1 MQGVKG
7 SFSLF
12 RPDLITVFMVEM
24 WERFAFYGGRAVLVL
39 FLISPAAQSGLGLP
53 DASATSI
60 YGLYTAMALLLGLL
74 AGWVSDAYIGARS
87 SVALGGILIL
97 TGNTMLS
104 AGAYF
109 SNAPLVYSGLAC
121 DALGIAFLKPNASSL
136 VAQLYPDG
144 GAERDAGFLVFY
156 TGISIGA
163 LVGSLAIPLLAARFG
178 WWAGFASTSVGM
190 LIGLVQFYLRSHHL
204 RNVGLPVEGNEAM
217 KASRKSIVYSILL
230 SGFAILVVLQID
242 ISLPA
247 LVEIISWLMVAVAF
261 IYFTYL
267 VTRPDV
273 DTQARKRMFALILL
287 CIGLSLYL
295 VGYHQ
300 GGSSLN
306 IFTERFTDREIRG
319 WEIPAGAFQSIIPF
333 ASIIFAPVFA
343 IMWVQLGARG
353 IAPSSIIKF
362 GVALLLMGLGFL
374 IMTRASANAAEM
386 GKVLPVWLVCT
397 FVVHTFADL
406 FIAPIGL
413 SAASKLAPPNR
424 LAQTIGLWFVFGAI
438 GNALSGVLAG
448 KMDLTDAARLS
459 EGFYDVFLM
468 GLFSALAMFALAPFY
483 RRLCG
488 GRSQVV

>member
-1 MQGVKG
+1 MQGDKG

-60 YGLYTAMALLLGLL
+60 YGLYTATALLLGLL
-74 AGWVSDAYIGARS
+74 AGWVSDVYIGARA
-87 SVALGGILIL
+87 SVAIGGILIA
-97 TGNTMLS
+97 TGNTLLS
-104 AGAYF
+104 FGAYY
-109 SNAPLVYSGLAC
+109 SSAPLVYSGLAC
-121 DALGIAFLKPNASSL
+121 DALGVAFLKPNASSL
-136 VAQLYPDG
+136 VAQLFPAG

-178 WWAGFASTSVGM
+178 WWAGFASTSFGM
-190 LIGLVQFYLRSHHL
+190 MIGLVQFYLRGHHL
-204 RNVGLPVEGNEAM
+204 RDIGLPVQGNEAM
-217 KASRKSIVYSILL
+217 KASRSSIVYSIVLTGVFILL
-230 SGFAILVVLQID
+230 MLQIN
-242 ISLPA
+242 IGLPA
-247 LVEIISWLMVAVAF
+247 LVEIISWLMVVVAF

-267 VTRPDV
+267 VSRPDL

-287 CIGLSLYL
+287 CVGLSLYL

-306 IFTERFTDREIRG
+306 IFTERFTDREIWG

-343 IMWVQLGARG
+343 VMWLQLGARK
-353 IAPSSIIKF
+353 IIPSSIVKF
-362 GVALLLMGLGFL
+362 GIALLLMGLGFL
-374 IMTRASANAAEM
+374 IMTRASANAAEV

-424 LAQTIGLWFVFGAI
+424 LAQTMGLWFVFAAI

-448 KMDLTDAARLS
+448 KMDLTNAARLS
-459 EGFYDVFLM
+459 EGFYNVFLL
-468 GLFSALAMFALAPFY
+468 GLISALAMFALVPFY

-488 GRSQVV
+488 GRSHVV